1 MSIHDEMRLWR
12 SHPRES
18 RKDVLPVELTY
29 LVYSMM
35 EEQEVPLTDEERKA
49 YLRFV
54 HKSIKEVSELYFQG
68 IGE

>member
-1 MSIHDEMRLWR
+1 
-12 SHPRES
+12 
-18 RKDVLPVELTY
+18 
-29 LVYSMM
+29 M

>member
-1 MSIHDEMRLWR
+1 MSIHDEMRSWR
-12 SHPRES
+12 AHLRES

-29 LVYSMM
+29 LVYSLM